1 MISYKTPAKVILS
14 GEHGVVYGKPALI
27 TALAR
32 YATVH
37 IEEAKDTLVPH
48 EAVRSVEDAVK
59 NYCAKHK
66 IDFDDRS
73 YKLSY
78 DLDIPLGMG
87 LGSSAALSV
96 GISAALLEFFTG
108 KEPSKDMINNIAYQG
123 EKQFHGNPSGAD
135 NSTCCYGGLI
145 FFRKEFEFLKTIS
158 ALNSKLPKEIE
169 NHLYLINTGQPLES
183 TKEMVK
189 MVGKRY
195 NENPVEM
202 DHLLSALEKVTRRM
216 VVSVVTEDRSLFRSC
231 LEENGHILEAMHVVS
246 PDAQQ
251 LLLSLKDFGVGK
263 ITGAGGKQEGSGFA
277 LFFADDPERFEAEL
291 QKKEVDWSKFH
302 QDYAGVVRIEV

>member
-27 TALAR
+27 TAIAR

-37 IEEAKDTLVPH
+37 VQPSKKLTVPH
-48 EAVRSVEDAVK
+48 EAVTSIEKAVITYCEK
-59 NYCAKHK
+59 N
-66 IDFDDRS
+66 
-73 YKLSY
+73 KLSFEDRPYELTY
-78 DLDIPLGMG
+78 DIDIPLGMG

-96 GISAALLEFFTG
+96 AVSAALLEFFTG
-108 KEPSKDMINNIAYQG
+108 KEPSKEAINTIAYQG

-169 NHLYLINTGQPLES
+169 DHLYLINTGQPLES

-195 NENPVEM
+195 NENPIET

-216 VVSVVTEDRSLFRSC
+216 VVSVVTEDTSMFRAC
-231 LEENGHILEAMHVVS
+231 VEENGHILETMHVVS

-251 LLLSLKDFGVGK
+251 ILLSLKDFGVGK
-263 ITGAGGKQEGSGFA
+263 ITGAGGKKNGSGFA
-277 LFFADDPERFEAEL
+277 LFFADDPEAFEAEVT
-291 QKKEVDWSKFH
+291 KKKLDWSKFH
-302 QDYAGVVRIEV
+302 QDHTGVIRL

>member
-32 YATVH
+32 YATVR

-48 EAVRSVEDAVK
+48 EAVRSVEEAVK
-59 NYCAKHK
+59 NYCSKHA
-66 IDFDDRS
+66 INFEDRP
-73 YKLSY
+73 YKLNY
-78 DLDIPLGMG
+78 DIDIPLGMG

-96 GISAALLEFFTG
+96 GVSAALLEFYTG
-108 KEPSKDMINNIAYQG
+108 KEPAKDVINTIAYQG

-158 ALNSKLPKEIE
+158 ALNSKLPKDIE
-169 NHLYLINTGQPLES
+169 DHLYLINTGQPLES

-216 VVSVVTEDRSLFRSC
+216 VVSVVTEDAALFRSC
-231 LEENGHILEAMHVVS
+231 MEENGHILETMHVVS

-251 LLLSLKDFGVGK
+251 MLLSLKECGVGK
-263 ITGAGGKQEGSGFA
+263 ITGAGGLEQGSGFA
-277 LFFADDPERFEAEL
+277 LFYADDPELFETVAT
-291 QKKEVDWSKFH
+291 KKKVDWSKFH
-302 QDYAGVVRIEV
+302 QDHTGVVRV